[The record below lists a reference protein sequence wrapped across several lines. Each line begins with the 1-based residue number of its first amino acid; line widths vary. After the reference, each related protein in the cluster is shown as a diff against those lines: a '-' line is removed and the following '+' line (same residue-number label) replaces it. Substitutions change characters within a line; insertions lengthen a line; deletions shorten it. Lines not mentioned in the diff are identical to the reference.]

1 MDTAGST
8 DDDAPEEELP
18 GHESAPLE
26 CDQQARP
33 DTRLYKKVM
42 ALNAFIDNTAKGLK
56 PTEALVWLALFRF
69 ARDGLATVPKAT
81 VAKRLGIDEKTV
93 SRSIR
98 TLQKR
103 GLVRLEYRGGKGRG
117 CNQYRL
123 GIAELEKLQRR
134 AESKVKEK
142 APGSPAESPDKN
154 NKTDQS

>member
-33 DTRLYKKVM
+33 DTRLYKKVK

-81 VAKRLGIDEKTV
+81 VAKRLGIDERTV

-98 TLQKR
+98 TLRKQN
-103 GLVRLEYRGGKGRG
+103 LVRIEYHGGKKGE
-117 CNQYRL
+117 CNKYRL
-123 GIAELEKLQRR
+123 AIATLEKIKRPAKKKIKKKTR
-134 AESKVKEK
+134 ESSVK
-142 APGSPAESPDKN
+142 SPDED
-154 NKTDQS
+154 NKTDKS